1 MPYTYRKVDNKYCVY
16 KKDSG
21 KQVGCTDGNETA
33 LKKYLTALRMH
44 EGILTDP
51 LQEDL
56 RKWVKQRW
64 VDISRTKPGGGH
76 PACGAS
82 ADSKSRSGGK
92 RAYPKCVPASKAAA
106 MSDKEKE
113 SATRRKRDKYSG
125 KGKPSKKAINVK
137 TEAKGEKDACYY
149 KVKARYDV
157 WPSAYGSLALSA
169 CRKVGAANWG
179 KKKKTNEIDYHSKL
193 SRGHKPDW
201 YQLHN
206 TEFKPFD
213 KSRDNT
219 KYENLD
225 PDTYTDTGKSS
236 PYGSGYQKVK
246 ELNEVQGKTLHVYDF
261 DDTLVKTKSDVIV
274 QRADGSNYKLDSHA
288 FATHKLKPGEKYD
301 FANFDKI
308 IDTSLPIMRNIQQ
321 IKKSLANPSIKTTIL
336 TARRIAFPIMKH
348 LRDSYGINTYVVG
361 TGSSDPEKKA
371 DWIEKQI
378 NRGYTNIKFMD
389 DSLANL
395 DAVQNRLQD
404 KNVKLT
410 LINAT
415 TGKQYK

>member
-21 KQVGCTDGNETA
+21 KKVGCTDGNETA

-82 ADSKSRSGGK
+82 ADSGSRSGGK
-92 RAYPKCVPASKAAA
+92 RAYPKCVPAAKASA

-113 SATRRKRDKYSG
+113 SAVRRKRDKYSG
-125 KGKPSKKAINVK
+125 KGKPGKKAINVK

-179 KKKKTNEIDYHSKL
+179 NKKK
-193 SRGHKPDW
+193 R
-201 YQLHN
+201 
-206 TEFKPFD
+206 
-213 KSRDNT
+213 
-219 KYENLD
+219 ENLD

-308 IDTSLPIMRNIQQ
+308 IDKSLPIMRNIQQ

-404 KNVKLT
+404 KNVNLT

>member
-137 TEAKGEKDACYY
+137 TKANEAKGEKDACYY

-179 KKKKTNEIDYHSKL
+179 EKKK
-193 SRGHKPDW
+193 
-201 YQLHN
+201 Q
-206 TEFKPFD
+206 
-213 KSRDNT
+213 
-219 KYENLD
+219 ENLD

-246 ELNEVQGKTLHVYDF
+246 DLNEVQGKTLHVYDF

-274 QRADGSNYKLDSHA
+274 RHTDGSNYKLDSHA

-301 FANFDKI
+301 FSNFDKI
-308 IDTSLPIMRNIQQ
+308 ITKSLPIMRNIQQ

-348 LRDSYGINTYVVG
+348 LRDSYGIDTYVVG

-395 DAVQNRLQD
+395 DAVQKRLQD
-404 KNVKLT
+404 KDVNLT

>member
-16 KKDSG
+16 KKESG
-21 KQVGCTDGNETA
+21 KKVGCTDGTKTA
-33 LKKYLTALRMH
+33 LKRYLTALRMH
-44 EGILTDP
+44 EGMLAEP
-51 LQEDL
+51 LEEDL

-76 PACGAS
+76 PPCGAS
-82 ADSKSRSGGK
+82 AGSGSRSGGK

-113 SATRRKRDKYSG
+113 SAVRRKRDKYSG
-125 KGKPSKKAINVK
+125 KGKPGKKAINVK
-137 TEAKGEKDACYY
+137 TEAKGEKDACYH

-179 KKKKTNEIDYHSKL
+179 KKKK
-193 SRGHKPDW
+193 R
-201 YQLHN
+201 
-206 TEFKPFD
+206 
-213 KSRDNT
+213 
-219 KYENLD
+219 ENLD

-261 DDTLVKTKSDVIV
+261 DDTLVKTQSSVVV
-274 QRADGSNYKLDSHA
+274 QRPDGSTYELDSHA

-301 FANFDKI
+301 FSNFDKI
-308 IDTSLPIMRNIQQ
+308 IKKSLPIMRNIQQ
-321 IKKSLANPSIKTTIL
+321 IKKSLANPTIKTTIL
-336 TARRIAFPIMKH
+336 TARRVAFPIMKH

-404 KNVKLT
+404 KNVNLT

>member
-16 KKDSG
+16 KKESG
-21 KQVGCTDGNETA
+21 KKVGCTDGTKTA
-33 LKKYLTALRMH
+33 LKRYLTALRMH
-44 EGILTDP
+44 EGMLAEP
-51 LQEDL
+51 LEEDL

-76 PACGAS
+76 PPCGAS
-82 ADSKSRSGGK
+82 ADSGSRSGGK
-92 RAYPKCVPASKAAA
+92 RAYPKCVPASKAAS

-113 SATRRKRDKYSG
+113 SAVRRKRDKYSG

-137 TEAKGEKDACYY
+137 TEAKGEKDACYH

-157 WPSAYGSLALSA
+157 WPSAYGSLALSK

-179 KKKKTNEIDYHSKL
+179 KKKK
-193 SRGHKPDW
+193 R
-201 YQLHN
+201 
-206 TEFKPFD
+206 
-213 KSRDNT
+213 
-219 KYENLD
+219 ENLD

-261 DDTLVKTKSDVIV
+261 DDTLVKTQSSVVV
-274 QRADGSNYKLDSHA
+274 QRPDGSTYELDSHA

-301 FANFDKI
+301 FSNFDKI
-308 IDTSLPIMRNIQQ
+308 IKKSLPIMRNIQQ
-321 IKKSLANPSIKTTIL
+321 IKKSLANPTIKTTIL
-336 TARRIAFPIMKH
+336 TARRVAYPIMKH
-348 LRDSYGINTYVVG
+348 LRDMYDINTYVVG

-378 NRGYTNIKFMD
+378 DRGYTNIKFMD

-395 DAVQNRLQD
+395 EAVQNRLQD
-404 KNVKLT
+404 KNVNLT